1 MKSVCGGSNEHD
13 LLFHG
18 SVARIQWQRCVAV
31 VSGRWGVDVMSRLTA
46 IISALV
52 ICIIVCLSWA
62 VNHYRDNAITYKE
75 QRDKKVSELKQAT
88 ATIADMQQRQRDV
101 AALDAKYTKELAD
114 AKAEND
120 ALRRKLDNGGRV
132 LVKGKCPVPSS
143 AETSSASGM
152 GNDATVE
159 LSPVAG
165 RNVLGIRDGI
175 ISDQAALRTL
185 QEYIRTQCL
194 K

>member
-1 MKSVCGGSNEHD
+1 MKSVCGGNNEHD

-46 IISALV
+46 IIYAVV
-52 ICIIVCLSWA
+52 ICLLVSMGWA

-75 QRDKKVSELKQAT
+75 QRDDAKTKLSQAN
-88 ATIADMQQRQRDV
+88 ATITGMQMRQRDV

-132 LVKGKCPVPSS
+132 LVKGKCPVSSS

-152 GNDATVE
+152 GDDATVE

-165 RNVLGIRDGI
+165 RNILGIRDGI
-175 ISDQAALRTL
+175 IRDQTALRTL

-194 K
+194 R

>member
-1 MKSVCGGSNEHD
+1 M
-13 LLFHG
+13 
-18 SVARIQWQRCVAV
+18 AV

-46 IISALV
+46 IICAVV
-52 ICIIVCLSWA
+52 ICLLVSMGWA

-88 ATIADMQQRQRDV
+88 TTITDMQQRQRD
-101 AALDAKYTKELAD
+101 ADELDAKYTKELAD

-165 RNVLGIRDGI
+165 RNVLGIRYGI
-175 ISDQAALRTL
+175 ISDQTALRTL